1 MKHPKVWQL
10 TCELRKVY
18 ELFRQVNNSNFRVLL
33 TSRNQGREWAQMR
46 SWQRLGGLPCKAA
59 SSQERNGV
67 VGSTATTVGFLGA
80 SVDLVVWSMLSPSF
94 CFSCRG
100 LHSLNLLSLMHALRQ
115 IVPPCP
121 FETWEEGSYIT
132 SLWKPWR
139 ATTVFLMLLFSFPLM
154 MNCQPCVEMVAS
166 KNGRIFESLGD

>member
-80 SVDLVVWSMLSPSF
+80 SVDLVV
-94 CFSCRG
+94 
-100 LHSLNLLSLMHALRQ
+100 
-115 IVPPCP
+115 
-121 FETWEEGSYIT
+121 
-132 SLWKPWR
+132 
-139 ATTVFLMLLFSFPLM
+139 
-154 MNCQPCVEMVAS
+154 
-166 KNGRIFESLGD
+166 